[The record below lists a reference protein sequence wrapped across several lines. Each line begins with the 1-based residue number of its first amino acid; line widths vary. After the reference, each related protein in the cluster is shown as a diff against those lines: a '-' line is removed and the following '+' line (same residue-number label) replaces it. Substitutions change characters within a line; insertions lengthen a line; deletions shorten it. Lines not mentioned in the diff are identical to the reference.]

1 MYLKVHYILL
11 LLVKDDFFEKLD
23 EYINRLEAC
32 KGRFIINPLN
42 KLADKLA
49 MDMAKLGD
57 LTDDDDL
64 WDVSKRAIIN
74 AWKAGCI
81 MWVLNGQTWTR
92 SMGEIV
98 EWLVYHDLWS
108 KMQVFADLID
118 SETGTLTE
126 AQRHGPKNFLDDLPS
141 SFNEA
146 ELQALRN
153 SLGKSPDGTKNQLR
167 AWKRRGYIEFSP
179 ETGLYSKTGKYLHS

>member
-1 MYLKVHYILL
+1 
-11 LLVKDDFFEKLD
+11 
-23 EYINRLEAC
+23 
-32 KGRFIINPLN
+32 
-42 KLADKLA
+42 
-49 MDMAKLGD
+49 
-57 LTDDDDL
+57 
-64 WDVSKRAIIN
+64 
-74 AWKAGCI
+74 
-81 MWVLNGQTWTR
+81 
-92 SMGEIV
+92 
-98 EWLVYHDLWS
+98 
-108 KMQVFADLID
+108 MQVFADLID

-179 ETGLYSKTGKYLHS
+179 ETGLYTKTGRYLKSS